1 MDEYLKTLN
10 DRQKLAVTTTE
21 GPVLVVAGAGSGKTR
36 VITCKIAHLIHR
48 GRCHPE
54 EILGVTF
61 TNKAAEEMRLRVEGL
76 LQGPDRVPTLSTF
89 HSFCV
94 RVLRR
99 HAEHLGYG
107 RDFAICDTDDQNA
120 ILKKICKEAGIA
132 EPVRYLRTLVSQR
145 KNLRRGRNRAHKFR
159 EEDGSSGVEA
169 ILEPVM
175 ALYQQHLEK
184 SNAMD
189 FDDLILLTDRLFRER
204 PEIREAWSN
213 RYRYLLIDEYQD
225 TNSSQYALV
234 RHLTSTHRNVT
245 AVGDED
251 QSIYAF
257 RGADVGN
264 ILSFEEDFPGAAV
277 VKLEQNY
284 RSRQSIL
291 DAAMAVVSNNSE
303 RKPKRLWTENPR
315 GEPVEVHSAESS
327 YAESL
332 FVCRR
337 IERYLQQGET
347 GIGVL
352 YRINFQSRQFEDT
365 LNRFGIP
372 YRLVG
377 GVSFYKR
384 KEVRDALA
392 FLRVARNPRDNLALE
407 RIINTPPR
415 GIGAKSLARLRL
427 GAARGGDSLWDA
439 VCRDAEQEDAPRRLR
454 NVLERFVALAGQWRQ
469 WIDQEQPLHIVVEQ
483 ILYSSGYV
491 RTLEREESEEANNR
505 LLNLQEL
512 LGLARDHE
520 DSGRSLQEFLDETA
534 LRSEADD
541 YDEAAPVTL
550 MTLHNAKGLEFPV
563 VFLVG
568 MEEKLLPHTRSLA
581 EGYLEEERRLC
592 YVGMTRARKRLILT
606 LARTRRMW
614 GGDVEERRQPSSFLS
629 EIPHRLV
636 RYSGPEWSQS
646 QLWGTGHSP
655 GQSGVQ
661 RSKSGRGAGISRSG
675 SFAPGARVE
684 HPDYGHGTVLQ
695 VQNTPH
701 DLKLTVSF
709 SGRGIKKFYQ
719 RYARVKRV

>member
-1 MDEYLKTLN
+1 M
-10 DRQKLAVTTTE
+10 
-21 GPVLVVAGAGSGKTR
+21 LVVAGAGSGKTR
-36 VITCKIAHLIHR
+36 VITCKIAHLIHQ
-48 GRCHPE
+48 GGCHPG

-76 LQGPDRVPTLSTF
+76 LQGPDAVPRLSTF

-107 RDFAICDTDDQNA
+107 RDFAICDTDDQTA
-120 ILKKICKEAGIA
+120 ILKKICGDAGVSS
-132 EPVRYLRTLVSQR
+132 PLSRVRSLISKR
-145 KNLRRGRNRAHKFR
+145 KNQSRRRAYDFHHDLDSYDR
-159 EEDGSSGVEA
+159 EG
-169 ILEPVM
+169 LEPVM
-175 ALYQQHLEK
+175 AQYQQHLEK

-189 FDDLILLTDRLFRER
+189 FDDLILLTDRLFGQQ
-204 PEIREAWSN
+204 PQIREAYSS

-225 TNSSQYALV
+225 TNASQYSLV

-257 RGADVGN
+257 RGADIGN
-264 ILSFEEDFPGAAV
+264 ILSFEEDFPGAVV

-291 DAAMAVVSNNSE
+291 DAATAVVSNNSE
-303 RKPKRLWTENPR
+303 RKPKRLWTENSR
-315 GEPVEVHSAESS
+315 GEPVEIHSAENS

-332 FVCRR
+332 FVGRR

-347 GIGVL
+347 GIAVL

-365 LNRFGIP
+365 LNRSGVPF
-372 YRLVG
+372 RLVG

-392 FLRVARNPRDNLALE
+392 YLRVARNPTDNLALE

-415 GIGAKSLARLRL
+415 GIGAQSLARLRL
-427 GAARGGDSLWDA
+427 SAARSGDSLWDA

-454 NVLERFVALAGQWRQ
+454 NVLERFIALVGQWRQ
-469 WIDQEQPLHIVVEQ
+469 WLEPDQPLHLSLEQ
-483 ILYSSGYV
+483 ILRSSGYV
-491 RTLEREESEEANNR
+491 RSLKKEETEEANNR

-512 LGLARDHE
+512 MGVARDHS

-534 LRSEADD
+534 LRSDADD

-581 EGYLEEERRLC
+581 EGNLEEERRLC
-592 YVGMTRARKRLILT
+592 YVGMTRAQKRLILT

-614 GGDVEERRQPSSFLS
+614 GGDFEERRQPSSFLA
-629 EIPHRLV
+629 EIPRRLV
-636 RYSGPEWSQS
+636 RYSGPEWSQV
-646 QLWGTGHSP
+646 QLWGKDHSP
-655 GQSGVQ
+655 GRVGSRGF
-661 RSKSGRGAGISRSG
+661 GAGGTDGAPVSRSIK
-675 SFAPGARVE
+675 PGARVE
-684 HPDYGHGTVLQ
+684 HRDYGLGVVLQ
-695 VQNTPH
+695 VQKAQN

-719 RYARVKRV
+719 RYARVKLV

>member
-1 MDEYLKTLN
+1 MDEYLQSLN
-10 DRQKLAVTTTE
+10 DRQKLAVTTTD
-21 GPVLVVAGAGSGKTR
+21 GPMLVVAGAGSGKTR
-36 VITCKIAHLIHR
+36 VITCKIAHLIHQ
-48 GRCHPE
+48 GRCRPW

-76 LQGPDRVPTLSTF
+76 LGGLDSVPRLSTF

-99 HAEHLGYG
+99 HAERLGYG

-120 ILKKICKEAGIA
+120 ILKKICGDARISS
-132 EPVRYLRTLVSQR
+132 PVRRIRSLISKR
-145 KNLRRGRNRAHKFR
+145 KNQSRRRVYDFHFDSAPYDQ
-159 EEDGSSGVEA
+159 EGV
-169 ILEPVM
+169 EPVM
-175 ALYQQHLEK
+175 ALYQAHLEK

-189 FDDLILLTDRLFRER
+189 FDDLLLLTDKLFREQ
-204 PEIREAWSN
+204 PEIREAWSD

-225 TNSSQYALV
+225 TNASQYALV
-234 RHLTSTHRNVT
+234 RHLASTHGNVT

-257 RGADVGN
+257 RGADIGN
-264 ILSFEEDFPGAAV
+264 ILSFEKDFPGAVV

-291 DAAMAVVSNNSE
+291 NAAMAVVSHNSE
-303 RKPKRLWTENPR
+303 RKPKRLWTQNPH

-347 GIGVL
+347 GVAVL

-365 LNRFGIP
+365 LNRFGLP
-372 YRLVG
+372 FRLVG

-415 GIGAKSLARLRL
+415 GIGLQSLARLRL
-427 GAARGGDSLWDA
+427 GAAQNGDSLWDA
-439 VCRDAEQEDAPRRLR
+439 VRRDADQEDTPRRLR
-454 NVLERFVALAGQWRQ
+454 NVLERFVALVGQWRK
-469 WIDQEQPLHIVVEQ
+469 WIDQEQPLHVVLEQ
-483 ILYSSGYV
+483 ILHSSGYA

-512 LGLARDHE
+512 LGVARDHS

-550 MTLHNAKGLEFPV
+550 MTLHNAKGLEFPI

-568 MEEKLLPHTRSLA
+568 MEEKLLPHTRSVA
-581 EGYLEEERRLC
+581 EGNVEEERRLC

-614 GGDVEERRQPSSFLS
+614 GGDVEERRQASSFLA
-629 EIPHRLV
+629 EIPRRLV
-636 RYSGPEWSQS
+636 RYSGPEWSQV

-655 GQSGVQ
+655 GRSGLPSSGSG
-661 RSKSGRGAGISRSG
+661 RTAGSSKSRKI
-675 SFAPGARVE
+675 APGARVE
-684 HPDYGHGTVLQ
+684 HPDYGHGIVLQ
-695 VQNTPH
+695 VQKARD

-719 RYARVKRV
+719 RYARVKLL

>member
-10 DRQKLAVTTTE
+10 DRQKLAVTTTD
-21 GPVLVVAGAGSGKTR
+21 GPMLVVAGAGSGKTR

-48 GRCHPE
+48 GRCHPGE
-54 EILGVTF
+54 VLGVTF

-76 LQGPDRVPTLSTF
+76 LQGLDRVPTLSTF

-120 ILKKICKEAGIA
+120 ILKKICADAGIGS
-132 EPVRYLRTLVSQR
+132 PVPRVRSLISKR
-145 KNLRRGRNRAHKFR
+145 KNRSRRRVYDSDYDFDPFDHEG
-159 EEDGSSGVEA
+159 
-169 ILEPVM
+169 LEPVM
-175 ALYQQHLEK
+175 AQYQAHLEK

-225 TNSSQYALV
+225 TNSSQYSLV

-264 ILSFEEDFPGAAV
+264 ILSFEEDFPGAVV

-291 DAAMAVVSNNSE
+291 DAAMAVVSHNSE

-327 YAESL
+327 HAESL

-352 YRINFQSRQFEDT
+352 YRINFLSRQFEDT

-454 NVLERFVALAGQWRQ
+454 NVLERFVALVGQWRQ
-469 WIDQEQPLHIVVEQ
+469 WIDQEQPLHLVVEQ
-483 ILYSSGYV
+483 ILHSSGYA
-491 RTLEREESEEANNR
+491 RTLEREESEEAKNR

-512 LGLARDHE
+512 LGAARDHE

-534 LRSEADD
+534 LRSETDD

-581 EGYLEEERRLC
+581 EGNLEEERRLC

-614 GGDVEERRQPSSFLS
+614 GGDVEERRQASSFLS

-636 RYSGPEWSQS
+636 RYSGPDWSQA
-646 QLWGTGHSP
+646 QLWGTGHSA
-655 GQSGVQ
+655 GRSGVR
-661 RSKSGRGAGISRSG
+661 RSKSGRKAGGTGSG

-695 VQNTPH
+695 VQNTRH

-719 RYARVKRV
+719 RYARVRLV

>member
-1 MDEYLKTLN
+1 MDEYLRNLN
-10 DRQKLAVTTTE
+10 DRQKLAVTTTD
-21 GPVLVVAGAGSGKTR
+21 GPMLVVAGAGSGKTR
-36 VITCKIAHLIHR
+36 VITCKIACLIHQA
-48 GRCHPE
+48 RCRPW

-61 TNKAAEEMRLRVEGL
+61 TNKAAQEMRLRVESL
-76 LQGPDRVPTLSTF
+76 LQGSESVPILSTF

-120 ILKKICKEAGIA
+120 ILKKICADERISS
-132 EPVRYLRTLVSQR
+132 PVSRIRSLISKR
-145 KNLRRGRNRAHKFR
+145 KNQSRRRVYDFR
-159 EEDGSSGVEA
+159 HDFDPFDHER
-169 ILEPVM
+169 LEPVM
-175 ALYQQHLEK
+175 ARYQAHLEK

-189 FDDLILLTDRLFRER
+189 FDDLIMLTDRLFREQ
-204 PEIREAWSN
+204 PEIRESYSD

-225 TNSSQYALV
+225 TNASQYALV

-264 ILSFEEDFPGAAV
+264 ILSFEEDFPGAVV

-291 DAAMAVVSNNSE
+291 DAATAVVSHNSE

-327 YAESL
+327 HAESL

-347 GIGVL
+347 GIAVL
-352 YRINFQSRQFEDT
+352 YRVNFLSRQFEVT
-365 LNRFGIP
+365 LNRFGLP
-372 YRLVG
+372 FRLVG

-392 FLRVARNPRDNLALE
+392 YLRVARNPRDNLALE

-427 GAARGGDSLWDA
+427 GAARSGDSLWDA
-439 VCRDAEQEDAPRRLR
+439 VCRDAEQEDTPRRLR
-454 NVLERFVALAGQWRQ
+454 NILERFVALVGQWRR
-469 WIDQEQPLHIVVEQ
+469 WIDQEQPLHRILEQ
-483 ILYSSGYV
+483 ILHSSGYV

-512 LGLARDHE
+512 LNAARDHV

-550 MTLHNAKGLEFPV
+550 MTLHNAKGLEFPI

-568 MEEKLLPHTRSLA
+568 LEEKLLPHTRALA
-581 EGYLEEERRLC
+581 EGYVEEERRLC

-614 GGDVEERRQPSSFLS
+614 GGDLEERRQASSFLS
-629 EIPHRLV
+629 EIPRRLV
-636 RYSGPEWSQS
+636 RYSGPEWSQV
-646 QLWGTGHSP
+646 QLWGGGHSP
-655 GQSGVQ
+655 GRFGPQS
-661 RSKSGRGAGISRSG
+661 SGPDEMDDTSVSRS
-675 SFAPGARVE
+675 FTPGARVE
-684 HPDYGHGTVLQ
+684 HPDYGHGIVLQ
-695 VQNTPH
+695 VQRARN

-719 RYARVKRV
+719 RYARVRLV

>member
-1 MDEYLKTLN
+1 MAEYLRSLN
-10 DRQKLAVTTTE
+10 DRQKLAVTTTD
-21 GPVLVVAGAGSGKTR
+21 GPMLVVAGAGSGKTR
-36 VITCKIAHLIHR
+36 VITCKIAHLIHQ
-48 GRCHPE
+48 GRCRPG

-76 LQGPDRVPTLSTF
+76 LPGPDRVPRLSTF

-107 RDFAICDTDDQNA
+107 RDFAICDTDDQNS
-120 ILKKICKEAGIA
+120 ILKKICTDAGISS
-132 EPVRYLRTLVSQR
+132 PVSRIRSLISKT
-145 KNLRRGRNRAHKFR
+145 KNRSRRRVYDFR
-159 EEDGSSGVEA
+159 SDQDPSDREG
-169 ILEPVM
+169 LETVM
-175 ALYQQHLEK
+175 THYQAHLEK

-189 FDDLILLTDRLFRER
+189 FDDLILLADRLFRQR
-204 PEIREAWSN
+204 PEIREAYSN

-225 TNSSQYALV
+225 TNASQYALV

-264 ILSFEEDFPGAAV
+264 ILSFEEDFPGAVV

-291 DAAMAVVSNNSE
+291 DAATAVVSHNTE
-303 RKPKRLWTENPR
+303 RKPKRLWTENRR
-315 GEPVEVHSAESS
+315 GEPVEVHSAES
-327 YAESL
+327 AHLESL

-347 GIGVL
+347 GIAVL
-352 YRINFQSRQFEDT
+352 YRINFLSRQFEVT
-365 LNRFGIP
+365 LNQFGLP
-372 YRLVG
+372 FRLVG

-392 FLRVARNPRDNLALE
+392 YLRVARNPRDNLALE

-415 GIGAKSLARLRL
+415 GIGAKSLDRLRL
-427 GAARGGDSLWDA
+427 GAARSGDSLWDA

-454 NVLERFVALAGQWRQ
+454 NILERFVALVGRWQR
-469 WIDQEQPLHIVVEQ
+469 WIDGEQPLHGILEQ
-483 ILYSSGYV
+483 ILHSSGYV
-491 RTLEREESEEANNR
+491 RSLEREESEEANNR

-512 LGLARDHE
+512 LNAARDHV
-520 DSGRSLQEFLDETA
+520 DSGRSLQDFLDETA

-550 MTLHNAKGLEFPV
+550 MTLHNAKGLEFPI

-581 EGYLEEERRLC
+581 EGYVEEERRLC
-592 YVGMTRARKRLILT
+592 YVGMTRAQKRLILT

-614 GGDVEERRQPSSFLS
+614 GGDLEERRQASSFLS
-629 EIPHRLV
+629 EIPRRLV
-636 RYSGPEWSQS
+636 RYSGPEWTQV
-646 QLWGTGHSP
+646 QLWGAGPSPERAGPPSAGPGGTG
-655 GQSGVQ
+655 GTAV
-661 RSKSGRGAGISRSG
+661 SR
-675 SFAPGARVE
+675 SFAPGAKVE
-684 HPDYGHGTVLQ
+684 HPDYGLGIVLQ
-695 VQNTPH
+695 VQGARN

-719 RYARVKRV
+719 RYARVRLV

>member
-1 MDEYLKTLN
+1 MDDYLQNLN
-10 DRQKLAVTTTE
+10 DRQTLAVTTTD
-21 GPVLVVAGAGSGKTR
+21 GPMLVVAGAGSGKTR
-36 VITCKIAHLIHR
+36 VITCKIAHLIHQ
-48 GRCHPE
+48 GRCRPG

-76 LQGPDRVPTLSTF
+76 LQGLDAVPILSTF

-99 HAEHLGYG
+99 HAELLGYG

-120 ILKKICKEAGIA
+120 VLKKICGEAGVSL
-132 EPVRYLRTLVSQR
+132 PVSRIRSLITKR
-145 KNLRRGRNRAHKFR
+145 KNRSRRRVYDFR
-159 EEDGSSGVEA
+159 DDFDPFEQEG
-169 ILEPVM
+169 LEPVM
-175 ALYQQHLEK
+175 ARYQAHLK
-184 SNAMD
+184 GSNAMD
-189 FDDLILLTDRLFRER
+189 FDDLILLTDKLFRKQ
-204 PEIREAWSN
+204 PEIRELYSD
-213 RYRYLLIDEYQD
+213 RFRYLLIDEYQD
-225 TNSSQYALV
+225 TNASQYALV
-234 RHLTSTHRNVT
+234 RHLSSTHRNLT

-264 ILSFEEDFPGAAV
+264 ILSFEEDFPGAVV

-291 DAAMAVVSNNSE
+291 DAATAVVSHNSE
-303 RKPKRLWTENPR
+303 RKPKRLWTTNPH
-315 GEPVEVHSAESS
+315 GDPVEVHSAESS
-327 YAESL
+327 HGESR

-337 IERYLQQGET
+337 IESYLQQGET
-347 GIGVL
+347 GIAVL
-352 YRINFQSRQFEDT
+352 YRINFQSRQIEDT
-365 LNRFGIP
+365 LNRFGLP
-372 YRLVG
+372 FRLVG

-415 GIGAKSLARLRL
+415 GIGARSLARLRL
-427 GAARGGDSLWDA
+427 DAARSGGSLWDA
-439 VCRDAEQEDAPRRLR
+439 VCREAEREETPTRLR
-454 NVLERFVALAGQWRQ
+454 NVLERFAALVGQWRQ
-469 WIDQEQPLHIVVEQ
+469 WIDVEQPLHVVLEQ
-483 ILYSSGYV
+483 IVRSSGYV
-491 RTLEREESEEANNR
+491 RALEREESEEANNR

-512 LGLARDHE
+512 LGVARDHS
-520 DSGRSLQEFLDETA
+520 DSGRNLQEFLDETA

-568 MEEKLLPHTRSLA
+568 MEEGLLPHVRSLA

-614 GGDVEERRQPSSFLS
+614 GRDLEERRQASSFLA
-629 EIPHRLV
+629 EIPRRLV
-636 RYSGPEWSQS
+636 RYSGPEWSQV
-646 QLWGTGHSP
+646 QLWGSGHSTE
-655 GQSGVQ
+655 GSGLSRTV
-661 RSKSGRGAGISRSG
+661 SGRTMGASRSR

-684 HPDYGHGTVLQ
+684 HPDYGHGTILQ
-695 VQNTPH
+695 VQKARD

-709 SGRGIKKFYQ
+709 SGRGIKKLYQ
-719 RYARVKRV
+719 SYARVKLV

>member
-1 MDEYLKTLN
+1 MDEYLQSLN
-10 DRQKLAVTTTE
+10 GRQKLAVTTTE
-21 GPVLVVAGAGSGKTR
+21 GPMLVVAGAGSGKTR
-36 VITCKIAHLIHR
+36 VITCKIAHLVHQ
-48 GRCHPE
+48 GRCRPG

-76 LQGPDRVPTLSTF
+76 LQGLDSVPSLSTF

-99 HAEHLGYG
+99 HAERLGYG

-120 ILKKICKEAGIA
+120 ILKKICKDAGVSS
-132 EPVRYLRTLVSQR
+132 PVRRIRSLISKR
-145 KNLRRGRNRAHKFR
+145 KNQSRRRVYDFHYDSDPYDQ
-159 EEDGSSGVEA
+159 EGV
-169 ILEPVM
+169 EPVM
-175 ALYQQHLEK
+175 ARYQAQLEK

-189 FDDLILLTDRLFRER
+189 FDDLLLLTDKLFREQ
-204 PEIREAWSN
+204 PEIREAWSE

-225 TNSSQYALV
+225 TNASQYALV
-234 RHLTSTHRNVT
+234 RHLASTHGNVT

-264 ILSFEEDFPGAAV
+264 ILSFEEDFPGAVV

-291 DAAMAVVSNNSE
+291 DAAMAVVSHNSE
-303 RKPKRLWTENPR
+303 RKPKRLWTRNPR

-327 YAESL
+327 YAESR

-347 GIGVL
+347 GVAVL
-352 YRINFQSRQFEDT
+352 YRINFLSRQFEDT
-365 LNRFGIP
+365 LNHFGLP
-372 YRLVG
+372 FRLVG

-392 FLRVARNPRDNLALE
+392 YLRVARNPRDNLALE
-407 RIINTPPR
+407 RIVNTPPR
-415 GIGAKSLARLRL
+415 GIGPKSLARLRL
-427 GAARGGDSLWDA
+427 GAARNGDSLWDA
-439 VCRDAEQEDAPRRLR
+439 VRRDADQDDTPRRLR
-454 NVLERFVALAGQWRQ
+454 NVLERFVALVGQWRQ
-469 WIDQEQPLHIVVEQ
+469 GIDLEQSLQVVLEQ
-483 ILYSSGYV
+483 ILHSSGYA
-491 RTLEREESEEANNR
+491 RALEREESEEANNR

-512 LGLARDHE
+512 LSVARDHS

-550 MTLHNAKGLEFPV
+550 MTLHNAKGLEFPI

-581 EGYLEEERRLC
+581 EGNLEEERRLC

-614 GGDVEERRQPSSFLS
+614 GGDVEERRQASSFLA
-629 EIPHRLV
+629 EIPRRLV
-636 RYSGPEWSQS
+636 RYSGPEWSQV

-655 GQSGVQ
+655 GRSGTPG
-661 RSKSGRGAGISRSG
+661 SGSGRTAGVSRSP
-675 SFAPGARVE
+675 SFAPGVRVE
-684 HPDYGHGTVLQ
+684 HPEYGHGIVLQ
-695 VQNTPH
+695 VQKVRD

-709 SGRGIKKFYQ
+709 SGRGKKMFYQ
-719 RYARVKRV
+719 RYARVKLL

>member
-1 MDEYLKTLN
+1 MDEYLRNLN
-10 DRQKLAVTTTE
+10 ERQKLAVTTTD
-21 GPVLVVAGAGSGKTR
+21 GPMLVVAGAGSGKTR
-36 VITCKIAHLIHR
+36 VITCKIAHLIHQ
-48 GRCHPE
+48 GRCHPG

-76 LQGPDRVPTLSTF
+76 LQGLDRVPRLSTF

-120 ILKKICKEAGIA
+120 ILKKICADAGISS
-132 EPVRYLRTLVSQR
+132 PVPRIRSLISKR
-145 KNLRRGRNRAHKFR
+145 KNRSRRRVYDSRFDHDPYDR
-159 EEDGSSGVEA
+159 EG
-169 ILEPVM
+169 LETVM
-175 ALYQQHLEK
+175 AHYQAHLEK

-189 FDDLILLTDRLFRER
+189 FDDLILLADRLFRQR
-204 PEIREAWSN
+204 PEIREAYSN

-225 TNSSQYALV
+225 TNASQYALV
-234 RHLTSTHRNVT
+234 RHLASTHRNVT

-264 ILSFEEDFPGAAV
+264 ILSFEEDFPGAVV

-291 DAAMAVVSNNSE
+291 DAATAVVSHNSE

-327 YAESL
+327 HAESL

-347 GIGVL
+347 GIAVL
-352 YRINFQSRQFEDT
+352 YRVNFLSRQFEVT
-365 LNRFGIP
+365 LNQFGLP
-372 YRLVG
+372 FRLVG

-392 FLRVARNPRDNLALE
+392 YLRAARNPRDNLALE

-427 GAARGGDSLWDA
+427 GAARSGDSLWDA

-454 NVLERFVALAGQWRQ
+454 NILERFVALVGQWQR
-469 WIDQEQPLHIVVEQ
+469 WIDQEQPLHGLLEQ
-483 ILYSSGYV
+483 ILHSSGYV

-512 LGLARDHE
+512 LNAARDHE

-550 MTLHNAKGLEFPV
+550 MTLHNAKGLEFPI

-581 EGYLEEERRLC
+581 EGYVEEERRLC
-592 YVGMTRARKRLILT
+592 YVGMTRAQKRLILT

-614 GGDVEERRQPSSFLS
+614 GGDLEERRQASSFLS
-629 EIPHRLV
+629 EIPRRLV
-636 RYSGPEWSQS
+636 RYSGPEWSQV
-646 QLWGTGHSP
+646 QLWGAGPSP
-655 GQSGVQ
+655 GRVGPRSSGPGG
-661 RSKSGRGAGISRSG
+661 RRGASMSR

-684 HPDYGHGTVLQ
+684 HPDYGHGIVLQ
-695 VQNTPH
+695 VQQARN

-709 SGRGIKKFYQ
+709 SGRGIKKLYQ
-719 RYARVKRV
+719 KYARVRLV

>member
-1 MDEYLKTLN
+1 MDDYLHSLN
-10 DRQKLAVTTTE
+10 DRQKLAVTTTD
-21 GPVLVVAGAGSGKTR
+21 GPMLVVAGAGSGKTR
-36 VITCKIAHLIHR
+36 VITCKIAHLIHQ
-48 GRCHPE
+48 GRCRPG

-76 LQGPDRVPTLSTF
+76 LQGPDRVPRLSTF

-120 ILKKICKEAGIA
+120 ILKKICADAGISS
-132 EPVRYLRTLVSQR
+132 PVRRIRSLISKR
-145 KNLRRGRNRAHKFR
+145 KNRSRRRVYDFR
-159 EEDGSSGVEA
+159 FDDDPYDREG
-169 ILEPVM
+169 LEPVM
-175 ALYQQHLEK
+175 AHYQAHLEE

-189 FDDLILLTDRLFRER
+189 FDDLILLADRLFRER
-204 PEIREAWSN
+204 PEIREAYSN
-213 RYRYLLIDEYQD
+213 QYRYLLIDEYQD
-225 TNSSQYALV
+225 TNASQYALV

-264 ILSFEEDFPGAAV
+264 ILSFEEDFPGAVV

-291 DAAMAVVSNNSE
+291 DAAMAVVSHNSE

-347 GIGVL
+347 GIAVL
-352 YRINFQSRQFEDT
+352 YRINFLSRQFEDT
-365 LNRFGIP
+365 LNRFGLP
-372 YRLVG
+372 FRLVG

-392 FLRVARNPRDNLALE
+392 YLRVARNPRDNLALE

-415 GIGAKSLARLRL
+415 GIGAQSLARLRL
-427 GAARGGDSLWDA
+427 GAARSGDSLWDA
-439 VCRDAEQEDAPRRLR
+439 VCREAGQEDAPRRLR
-454 NVLERFVALAGQWRQ
+454 NVLERFVALVGRWQR
-469 WIDQEQPLHIVVEQ
+469 WIDLEQPLHSILEQ
-483 ILYSSGYV
+483 ILHSSGYV
-491 RTLEREESEEANNR
+491 RKLEREDSEEANNR

-512 LGLARDHE
+512 LSVARDHV

-550 MTLHNAKGLEFPV
+550 MTLHNAKGLEFPI

-568 MEEKLLPHTRSLA
+568 LEEKLLPHTRSLA
-581 EGYLEEERRLC
+581 EGNVEEERRLC

-614 GGDVEERRQPSSFLS
+614 GGDLEERRQASSFLS
-629 EIPHRLV
+629 EIPRRLV
-636 RYSGPEWSQS
+636 RYSGPEWSQA
-646 QLWGTGHSP
+646 QLWGAGRSP
-655 GQSGVQ
+655 GRPGTPSPGPEGPDD
-661 RSKSGRGAGISRSG
+661 SSMSRS
-675 SFAPGARVE
+675 FTPGARVE
-684 HPDYGHGTVLQ
+684 HRDYGHGIVLQ
-695 VQNTPH
+695 VQQAGN

-719 RYARVKRV
+719 RYARVRLV

>member
-1 MDEYLKTLN
+1 MYEYLRNLN
-10 DRQKLAVTTTE
+10 DRQKLAVTTTD
-21 GPVLVVAGAGSGKTR
+21 GPMLVVAGAGSGKTR
-36 VITCKIAHLIHR
+36 VITCKIAHLIHQ
-48 GRCHPE
+48 GRCRPG

-76 LQGPDRVPTLSTF
+76 LQGPDRVPRLSTF

-107 RDFAICDTDDQNA
+107 RDFAICDTDDQSA
-120 ILKKICKEAGIA
+120 ILKKICKDAGIST
-132 EPVRYLRTLVSQR
+132 PVRRIRSLISTR
-145 KNLRRGRNRAHKFR
+145 KNRSRRRVYDSRFDHEPYDR
-159 EEDGSSGVEA
+159 EG
-169 ILEPVM
+169 LEPVM
-175 ALYQQHLEK
+175 AHYQAHLEK

-189 FDDLILLTDRLFRER
+189 FDDLILLADRLFRQR
-204 PEIREAWSN
+204 PEIREAYSN

-225 TNSSQYALV
+225 TNASQYALV
-234 RHLTSTHRNVT
+234 RHLASTHRNVT

-264 ILSFEEDFPGAAV
+264 ILSFEEDFPGAVV

-291 DAAMAVVSNNSE
+291 DAATAVVSHNSE

-327 YAESL
+327 HAESL

-347 GIGVL
+347 GIAVL
-352 YRINFQSRQFEDT
+352 YRVNFLSRQFEVT
-365 LNRFGIP
+365 LNQFGLP
-372 YRLVG
+372 FRLVG

-392 FLRVARNPRDNLALE
+392 YLRVARNPRDNLALE
-407 RIINTPPR
+407 RIINTPRR
-415 GIGAKSLARLRL
+415 GIGAKSLARFRL
-427 GAARGGDSLWDA
+427 GAARSGDSLWDA

-454 NVLERFVALAGQWRQ
+454 NVLERFVALVGQWQR
-469 WIDQEQPLHIVVEQ
+469 WIGQEQPLHRILEQ
-483 ILYSSGYV
+483 ILHSSGYV

-512 LGLARDHE
+512 LNAARDHV

-550 MTLHNAKGLEFPV
+550 MTLHNAKGLEFPI

-581 EGYLEEERRLC
+581 EGNVEEERRLC

-614 GGDVEERRQPSSFLS
+614 GGDLEERRQASSFLS
-629 EIPHRLV
+629 EIPRRLV
-636 RYSGPEWSQS
+636 RYSGPEWTQV
-646 QLWGTGHSP
+646 QLWGAGPSP
-655 GQSGVQ
+655 EGLGPPSAGP
-661 RSKSGRGAGISRSG
+661 RGTDGTSASR

-684 HPDYGHGTVLQ
+684 HPDYGHGIVLQ
-695 VQNTPH
+695 VQRARN

-719 RYARVKRV
+719 RYARVRLV

>member
-1 MDEYLKTLN
+1 MTEYLQSLN
-10 DRQKLAVTTTE
+10 DRQKLAVTTTD
-21 GPVLVVAGAGSGKTR
+21 GPMLVVAGAGSGKTR
-36 VITCKIAHLIHR
+36 VITCKIAHLIHQ
-48 GRCHPE
+48 GRCHPG

-61 TNKAAEEMRLRVEGL
+61 TNKAAQEMRLRVEGL
-76 LQGPDRVPTLSTF
+76 LQGLDAVPRLSTF

-120 ILKKICKEAGIA
+120 ILKKICKDAGISS
-132 EPVRYLRTLVSQR
+132 PVPRVRGLISKR
-145 KNLRRGRNRAHKFR
+145 KNRSRGRRRAYDFQFDDDR
-159 EEDGSSGVEA
+159 YDLEG
-169 ILEPVM
+169 LEPVM
-175 ALYQQHLEK
+175 AQYQEHLEK

-189 FDDLILLTDRLFRER
+189 FDDLILLTDRLFGER
-204 PEIREAWSN
+204 PEVREIWSN

-234 RHLTSTHRNVT
+234 RHLTSTHRNLTV
-245 AVGDED
+245 VGDED

-264 ILSFEEDFPGAAV
+264 ILSFEEDFPGAVV

-291 DAAMAVVSNNSE
+291 DAAMAVVSHNSE

-327 YAESL
+327 HAESL

-365 LNRFGIP
+365 LNRFGLP
-372 YRLVG
+372 FRLVG

-392 FLRVARNPRDNLALE
+392 CLRVARDPRDNLALE

-415 GIGAKSLARLRL
+415 GIGAKSLARLRR
-427 GAARGGDSLWDA
+427 GAARSGDSLWDA
-439 VCRDAEQEDAPRRLR
+439 VCRDAEQDDTPRRLR
-454 NVLERFVALAGQWRQ
+454 NVLERFVALVGQWRQ
-469 WIDQEQPLHIVVEQ
+469 WIDQEQPLHLVLEQ
-483 ILYSSGYV
+483 ILHSSGYV
-491 RTLEREESEEANNR
+491 RSLEKEESEEANNR

-512 LGLARDHE
+512 LGVAREHS
-520 DSGRSLQEFLDETA
+520 DSGRSLQDFLDETA

-550 MTLHNAKGLEFPV
+550 MTLHNAKGLEFPI

-581 EGYLEEERRLC
+581 EGNVEEERRLC
-592 YVGMTRARKRLILT
+592 YVGMTRAQKRLILT

-614 GGDVEERRQPSSFLS
+614 GGDVEERRQASSFLS
-629 EIPHRLV
+629 EIPQRLV
-636 RYSGPEWSQS
+636 RYSGPEWSQA
-646 QLWGTGHSP
+646 QLWGAGRSP
-655 GQSGVQ
+655 GRVGSPGSGPGGTDGT
-661 RSKSGRGAGISRSG
+661 SASRSIT
-675 SFAPGARVE
+675 PGARVE
-684 HPDYGHGTVLQ
+684 HPDYGLGIVLQ
-695 VQNTPH
+695 VQNTRH

-709 SGRGIKKFYQ
+709 SGRGIKKLYQ
-719 RYARVKRV
+719 RYARVKLV

>member
-1 MDEYLKTLN
+1 MDEYLRNLN
-10 DRQKLAVTTTE
+10 DRQKLAVTTTD
-21 GPVLVVAGAGSGKTR
+21 GPMLVVAGAGSGKTR
-36 VITCKIAHLIHR
+36 VITCKIAHLIHQ
-48 GRCHPE
+48 GRCRPG

-61 TNKAAEEMRLRVEGL
+61 TNKAAEEMRHRVEGL
-76 LQGPDRVPTLSTF
+76 LRGLDRVPRLSTF

-120 ILKKICKEAGIA
+120 ILKKICKDAGID
-132 EPVRYLRTLVSQR
+132 EPVRKVRSLISKR
-145 KNLRRGRNRAHKFR
+145 KNRSRRRVYDFR
-159 EEDGSSGVEA
+159 FDHDPFDREG
-169 ILEPVM
+169 LEPVM
-175 ALYQQHLEK
+175 AHYQAHLEK

-189 FDDLILLTDRLFRER
+189 FDDLILLADRLFRER

-225 TNSSQYALV
+225 TNASQYALV

-264 ILSFEEDFPGAAV
+264 ILSFEEDFPGAVV

-291 DAAMAVVSNNSE
+291 DAATAVVSHNSE

-327 YAESL
+327 HAESL

-337 IERYLQQGET
+337 IERYLRQGET
-347 GIGVL
+347 GIAVL
-352 YRINFQSRQFEDT
+352 YRINFLSRQFEVT

-372 YRLVG
+372 FRLVG

-392 FLRVARNPRDNLALE
+392 YLRVARNPSDNLALE

-415 GIGAKSLARLRL
+415 GIGAQSLARLRL
-427 GAARGGDSLWDA
+427 GAARSGDALWDA
-439 VCRDAEQEDAPRRLR
+439 VCRDAGHEDAPRRLR
-454 NVLERFVALAGQWRQ
+454 NVLERFVALVGRWQR
-469 WIDQEQPLHIVVEQ
+469 WIDQEQPLHNILEQ
-483 ILYSSGYV
+483 ILHSSGYV

-512 LGLARDHE
+512 LNAARDHV

-550 MTLHNAKGLEFPV
+550 MTLHSAKGLEFPI

-581 EGYLEEERRLC
+581 EGYVEEERRLC

-614 GGDVEERRQPSSFLS
+614 GGDQEERRQASSFLS
-629 EIPHRLV
+629 EIPRRLV
-636 RYSGPEWSQS
+636 RYSGPEWSQV
-646 QLWGTGHSP
+646 QLWGAGHSP
-655 GQSGVQ
+655 GRIGPPSSGPGGTVAT
-661 RSKSGRGAGISRSG
+661 SVSR

-695 VQNTPH
+695 VQQAGN

-719 RYARVKRV
+719 RYARVRLV